1 MLTLGGRAVPTRA
14 LPHPP
19 AEKVLVLPMDIEPS
33 RLKSLL
39 RALALYVEARGQLLQ
54 IEARE
59 AGTHLASVIVAASL
73 TAGFL
78 LAGWLLALPAL
89 VWLIAQAL
97 ARPWWQVA
105 LIVAGVHFLAA
116 CITALVLV
124 LRLRRMTVFD
134 ETFRQ
139 FQKDR
144 EWISGTHD
152 QP

>member
-1 MLTLGGRAVPTRA
+1 
-14 LPHPP
+14 
-19 AEKVLVLPMDIEPS
+19 MDIEPS

-39 RALALYVEARGQLLQ
+39 RALALYAEARGRLLQ

-59 AGTHLASVIVAASL
+59 AGAHLAAVMMAAAL
-73 TAGFL
+73 TAGSL

-89 VWLIAQAL
+89 VWLL
-97 ARPWWQVA
+97 AEGISRPWWQVA
-105 LIVAGVHFLAA
+105 LAVAGLHFLAA
-116 CITALVLV
+116 LAGAVFLA

-144 EWISGTHD
+144 EWISGSHD
-152 QP
+152 PQ